1 MQMAEKDIPKDSRTE
16 ETFAHIVMKHLRTL
30 LLILLG
36 IVSFLATSCVHE
48 FAVTDYSFEFAA
60 QITYDDKEDI
70 HRLTLTKVAGLEE
83 NEYSIAFTLD
93 GQNNMS
99 LTDMDGRVHEGS
111 FSERFSDISTRTY
124 TLSRAEPGEHTLN
137 LEIRTESFSQSIAV
151 VYLVEDFS
159 FAFDTAVLFDESTLT
174 HSLELSLKDGN
185 PSDSYTITYTIDN
198 KEPRKTYQETFT
210 DKIVK
215 TYELTAQEPGEHTL
229 NLQVSTAKSTQKAD
243 IPYKV
248 NDYSFKVRG
257 DIEYDS
263 ENLSHILFLTLLEGS
278 RDDLYTISYTVDGG
292 HSIKLKDISGK
303 ELGAS
308 FIENF
313 KDATVRSY
321 DLSRAEKG
329 KHSMKMIVST
339 KNFSQV
345 LEIPYA
351 VDALPFSIHAEM
363 DTSGSG
369 SVMMLTLK
377 EGDTATEYNASII
390 LDGKTIASPKVNFAR
405 NPIFRYTLPTTRP
418 GKHDVSVQLTD
429 GYTVEKTSVNYS
441 EPVRHPYLDITL
453 KYNENSG
460 KHIAEIGDNPY
471 DISLKFVT
479 SLTVKG
485 QTTIAIYDSRY
496 WGETRY
502 ETKTK
507 TMSDSNTASG
517 IYGGNYVTLIDRDAL
532 VTKLTGSY
540 EMSDIVEYFY
550 DPGYGG
556 EDSGREW
563 YEKTGTERA
572 YYVLKEED
580 LKVDI
585 SGEKVTGV
593 TLRIK
598 NQIGSMTL
606 NGVKSSSGTISV
618 AL

>member
-1 MQMAEKDIPKDSRTE
+1 
-16 ETFAHIVMKHLRTL
+16 MKTKLSYII
-30 LLILLG
+30 IL
-36 IVSFLATSCVHE
+36 SFLCLVSATSCVNE
-48 FAVTDYSFEFAA
+48 LAVVDNSFEFVADV
-60 QITYDDKEDI
+60 TYDGGANQ
-70 HRLTLTKVAGLEE
+70 HRLTLTRKAGAPY
-83 NEYSIAFTLD
+83 NQYRIAFTLD
-93 GQNNMS
+93 GESTMT
-99 LTDMDGRVHEGS
+99 LTDANGMTIEGFLNES
-111 FSERFSDISTRTY
+111 FDEVSTRTY
-124 TLSRAEPGEHTLN
+124 TLSTISPGEHTLD
-137 LEIRTESFSQSIAV
+137 LEITTEEFSQSLAV
-151 VYLVEDFS
+151 TFVVEDFS
-159 FAFDTAVLFDESTLT
+159 FEFDTKVVFDQKSKT
-174 HSLELSLKDGN
+174 HSLELTLKNGSPTD
-185 PSDSYTITYTIDN
+185 TYTIAFTVDN

-210 DKIVK
+210 DAVVK
-215 TYELTAQEPGEHTL
+215 TYELQVQEPGEHTV
-229 NLQVSTAKSTQKAD
+229 NLQIATAKHSQKAD
-243 IPYKV
+243 LPYKV
-248 NDYSFKVRG
+248 NDYSFKLQA
-257 DIEYDS
+257 DIEYDC
-263 ENLSHILFLTLLEGS
+263 ENLSHMLFLTLLEGS
-278 RDDLYTISYTVDGG
+278 RDETYTVSYTVDGG
-292 HSIKLKDISGK
+292 HTVKLLDDTGK

-308 FIENF
+308 FTEDF
-313 KDATVRSY
+313 KDASVRSY

-329 KHSMKMIVST
+329 KHTMKMIVST
-339 KNFSQV
+339 DDFSQV

-363 DTSGSG
+363 ETRGSS

-377 EGDTATEYNASII
+377 EGDAATEYNASII
-390 LDGKTIASPKVNFAR
+390 LDGKTIASPKVNFSR

-429 GYTVEKTSVNYS
+429 GYTVENTSVSYS
-441 EPVRHPYLDITL
+441 EPVRHPYIDITL

-460 KHIAEIGDNPY
+460 KHIAEISSNPY

-485 QTTIAIYDSRY
+485 QTTIAIYDPKY

-517 IYGGNYVTLIDRDAL
+517 IYGGNSVTLIDRDAL

-540 EMSDIVEYFY
+540 ELSDVVEYFY

-572 YYVLKEED
+572 YYTLKEEI
-580 LKVDI
+580 LKIDI
-585 SGEKVTGV
+585 SGEKVAGV

-606 NGVKSSSGTISV
+606 NGKSNSSGTTNIP
-618 AL
+618 L